1 MTLKQTIREFF
12 LDYINNYLTI
22 EQFAEDNGISITD
35 AKTIIRLGKKYHDK
49 LCRQEYFE
57 SRGIK
62 KAGA

>member
-1 MTLKQTIREFF
+1 MTLKQTLGSYY
-12 LDYINNYLTI
+12 LDYLNNYLTV
-22 EQFAEDNGISITD
+22 ERFAEDNGISETD
-35 AKTIIRLGKKYHDK
+35 AKTIIRLGKKYHNK